1 MSKKSE
7 LESLLLAAARP
18 LSVKKLAEFLTIDE
32 SEVLSAATEL
42 NRDYKE
48 REAGCQLLI
57 NNHQIQLVTGS
68 SNSDLVKRFLKD
80 EETGELSKP
89 SLETLTIIAYRQPIT
104 KAELEQIRGVNCSLI
119 LRNLLIRG
127 LIEAS
132 EDKIKLTTVYGV
144 TLDFLKFL
152 GLATVAELP
161 DYEQLNSDENLQ
173 KILADPALQAIA
185 PEPTEHVVKVQVTEG

>member
-18 LSVKKLAEFLTIDE
+18 LSVKKLVEFLAIDE
-32 SEVLSAATEL
+32 QEVLLAASEL
-42 NRDYKE
+42 NQDYKE

-68 SNSDLVKRFLKD
+68 ANSELVKRFLKD

-152 GLATVAELP
+152 GLSTVSQLP

-173 KILADPALQAIA
+173 KILADPALQAIT
-185 PEPTEHVVKVQVTEG
+185 PEPSEHVVKVTVTEG

>member
-18 LSVKKLAEFLTIDE
+18 LSVKKLAEFLAIDE
-32 SEVLSAATEL
+32 QEVLLAASEL
-42 NRDYKE
+42 NQDYRE

-68 SNSDLVKRFLKD
+68 SNSELVKRFLKD

-89 SLETLTIIAYRQPIT
+89 SLETLTIIAYRQTIT

-132 EDKIKLTTVYGV
+132 EDKVKLTTVYGV

-152 GLATVAELP
+152 GLSTVAELP

-185 PEPTEHVVKVQVTEG
+185 AEPSEHMVKVQVTEG